1 MTMFDYYMVAPQGV
15 DFVRGA
21 IPPSAV
27 SQFEPDAIKE
37 AKRLAV
43 KHNTPYEVYG
53 LKYLGSSTLPK
64 SEWLDSRP
72 QAVEVK
78 VA

>member
-1 MTMFDYYMVAPQGV
+1 MFDYYMVAPQGTE
-15 DFVRGA
+15 FVRGEV
-21 IPPSAV
+21 PPSMV
-27 SQFEPDAIKE
+27 TQFEQDAIKE

-43 KHNTPYEVYG
+43 VSNKPYEVYG

-64 SEWLDSRP
+64 SEWLDNRP
-72 QAVEVK
+72 QAEPK